1 MVFVALVLAGSARAE
16 KTDKEPPKLPPEK
29 SEVAYDS
36 TTHGAI
42 EVKGTTGD
50 WFTVYRGEKNVGPPV
65 PPKLGTAVKLA
76 PGDYDV
82 FVNKTKRTVTVKA
95 GTKVVLETG
104 TLIVEGKGA
113 SWWAPWEGKERKVA
127 DNPPALGA
135 PLALFPGK
143 YSVVVRV
150 VDKNQQLID
159 AAKVEPGQKTTL
171 TFNK

>member
-1 MVFVALVLAGSARAE
+1 MVFAALVLAGSARAE
-16 KTDKEPPKLPPEK
+16 EKENPKLPPEK

-50 WFTVYRGEKNVGPPV
+50 WFTVHQGEKNVGPVV

-82 FVNKTKRTVTVKA
+82 SVNRTRRTVKVRA

-113 SWWAPWEGKERKVA
+113 SWWAPWQGKERRVA
-127 DNPPALGA
+127 DNPPVLGS

-143 YSVVVRV
+143 YTVLVRV
-150 VDKNQQLID
+150 GDKNQQLTD